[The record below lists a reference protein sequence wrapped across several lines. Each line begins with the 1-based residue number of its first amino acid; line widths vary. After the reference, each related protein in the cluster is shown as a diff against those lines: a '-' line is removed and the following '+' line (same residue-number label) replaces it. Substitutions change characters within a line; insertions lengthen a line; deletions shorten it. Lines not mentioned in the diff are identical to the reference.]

1 LSGFIDAVKFP
12 VLMSNADIG
21 SEPLLSD
28 KIAKSLLIERAVDQ
42 LTQRGVDKI
51 IVLSHSGYGVG
62 QRVAANISDRAEG
75 P

>member
-28 KIAKSLLIERAVDQ
+28 KIAKSALIERAGEH
-42 LTQRGVDKI
+42 L
-51 IVLSHSGYGVG
+51 
-62 QRVAANISDRAEG
+62 A
-75 P
+75 